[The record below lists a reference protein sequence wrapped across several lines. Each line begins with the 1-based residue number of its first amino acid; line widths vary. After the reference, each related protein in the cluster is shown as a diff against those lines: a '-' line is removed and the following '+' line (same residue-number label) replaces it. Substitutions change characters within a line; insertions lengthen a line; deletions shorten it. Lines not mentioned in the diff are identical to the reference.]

1 MRLNN
6 MLSAARRRVLEE
18 GVPCPSCCTRGRA
31 STHPRTALVHGATRL
46 TYFRLDRRMAAAG
59 LRLRGAGPG
68 KRVVVQLPA
77 LPED

>member
-1 MRLNN
+1 M
-6 MLSAARRRVLEE
+6 
-18 GVPCPSCCTRGRA
+18 
-31 STHPRTALVHGATRL
+31 HGATRL